1 MCNLSMNWTNF
12 CKEEI
17 PMKNS
22 ETGQTRVS
30 LITTIVIAV
39 LLVGMM
45 VATLVSVAD
54 VRSAVRA
61 GEESRAALESQ
72 LEELMASLNGDWQT
86 EFENMLAEKLSEVD
100 IRLSDAESQEA
111 IAAAV
116 SAALEEYGAAKG
128 GSTGLT
134 EEQLEEI
141 VTRTL
146 AGSLTE
152 AQVESIVRKYASDDL
167 TASQIQR
174 VVERAIENSLTAG
187 AIRQAVDDALESN
200 ATLSEID
207 AIVKSISEDVEN
219 IQKNALTKE
228 DVENIVKQYI
238 GGTPIPEPEEFDAE
252 NIVFSFAAISDI
264 HVKNSTTDTYSTKF
278 KNALEQ
284 LRDYAALDDTDG
296 IDAVFAVGDLID
308 DGSTGHYEQMNTF
321 KSVYESVFSPTE
333 VPMIFT
339 VGNHDVEGAYVWN
352 ASTKVNTNKLNTIL
366 GDDYFLTDIDETML
380 AAENNRHCVVNGF
393 HVVSVIPQ
401 SSSPVTYSQT
411 TKTWLDETLAEITEE
426 NPDQFVFVLTH
437 PMIEGTVY
445 GSDLGTYWAT
455 SDITDILSK
464 YPQVVT
470 FGGHLHFPLN
480 DPRSIMQ
487 TAFTSLGC
495 GSVRYMAIENGGYED
510 MASATTMND
519 KDEFSQGL
527 LVQID
532 GDGNMRITR
541 MDFYHEETI
550 GDAWIVESPKEDG
563 SHLTKY
569 SWARGDEENNEAP
582 VLSTLEITTGSA
594 TSAGVRATLTFAA
607 ATDDEFAHHYVVE
620 LKNSAGSTLTTK
632 KILADFYRHGNTA
645 DMKDSY
651 EIALGSLAMGSYTVT
666 VTAYDSWD
674 AASSATLSF
683 EITEQGV
690 SPSELPEAYVDINF
704 DGGTITDAKGNV
716 TVTNNGAT
724 AGQTS
729 VTLGGNT
736 YTVDALQ
743 ITESGQYVLCEFK
756 NLANAAQMKAWAE
769 GGFAVEAFYVMGDKG
784 GDGQG
789 IVCATEQ
796 YPLSTGPRGGWGIA
810 ERSNGRPYFIT
821 AASGNKYISTDASS
835 ASSTTELVHV
845 VAVYDYEN
853 KIQCLYINGTAVN
866 TGTAITGEFA
876 PVVDAAGITNQFL
889 LGADIYVEEPVHFP
903 SPNMTMVDAK
913 IYSQA
918 LNAAQVKLAYDAAVA
933 QLSETET
940 PDPEPTTLPEAYVD
954 FEFTGGTI
962 TDAKGN
968 VTVTNNG
975 ATAGQTSVTLGGNT
989 YTVDALQV
997 TESGQY
1003 VLGEFKNL
1011 TSAAQMKAWAESGF
1025 AVEAFYVMG
1034 TKGTAQGI
1042 VCGTEQYPRA
1052 TSSTPGPR
1060 GGWGIAEN
1068 ASGQPYFITAASG
1081 NKYISGP
1088 TASSASSTTDLVHV
1102 LAVYDYENK
1111 LQHLYINGV
1120 AVGAGTAITGEFA
1133 PATDDSGVFNQFAL
1147 GADPG
1152 TGNIL
1157 DFPSPNMTMV
1167 DAKIY
1172 SQVLT
1177 AEQAKAAYDAAVA
1190 ALGTPVTTEPDPE
1203 PTTLPEAYVD
1213 FEFGSDGVMDAKGNV
1228 TVTNKGASFGKTNV
1242 TVNGKTYEVDALQI
1256 TESGQ
1261 YVLCE
1266 FEDFTEAAQMKAWA
1280 EGGFAVEAFYV
1291 MGNKNGSTQGIVCS
1305 TETLGGVRGGWG
1317 IAENTSGQP
1326 YFITAASGNKYI
1338 SGPTASSASSTTELV
1353 HVLAVYDYEN
1363 KLQHLY
1369 INGVA
1374 VDAGTAI
1381 TGEFAPAGAE
1391 AFNLFCLGADYR
1403 AQANVNSQYS
1413 LDYPCPDM
1421 TMVDA
1426 KIYSQVLTAE
1436 QAKAAYDAAVAGL
1449 GEALS

>member
-1 MCNLSMNWTNF
+1 MFNLSMNWRNF
-12 CKEEI
+12 CKEEL

-128 GSTGLT
+128 GSNGLT

-187 AIRQAVDDALESN
+187 AIRQAVDDALEGN

-321 KSVYESVFSPTE
+321 KSVYESVFQPTE

-366 GDDYFLTDIDETML
+366 GDDYFLTDIDEAML

-582 VLSTLEITTGSA
+582 VLSTLEVTTGSA

-940 PDPEPTTLPEAYVD
+940 PEPEPEPEPEPDPSELPEAYVD

-962 TDAKGN
+962 TDAKGK

-975 ATAGQTSVTLGGNT
+975 ATAGQTSLTLAGNT
-989 YTVDALQV
+989 YREEELQV
-997 TESGQY
+997 TECGQ
-1003 VLGEFKNL
+1003 N
-1011 TSAAQMKAWAESGF
+1011 
-1025 AVEAFYVMG
+1025 
-1034 TKGTAQGI
+1034 
-1042 VCGTEQYPRA
+1042 
-1052 TSSTPGPR
+1052 
-1060 GGWGIAEN
+1060 
-1068 ASGQPYFITAASG
+1068 
-1081 NKYISGP
+1081 
-1088 TASSASSTTDLVHV
+1088 
-1102 LAVYDYENK
+1102 
-1111 LQHLYINGV
+1111 
-1120 AVGAGTAITGEFA
+1120 
-1133 PATDDSGVFNQFAL
+1133 
-1147 GADPG
+1147 
-1152 TGNIL
+1152 
-1157 DFPSPNMTMV
+1157 
-1167 DAKIY
+1167 
-1172 SQVLT
+1172 
-1177 AEQAKAAYDAAVA
+1177 
-1190 ALGTPVTTEPDPE
+1190 
-1203 PTTLPEAYVD
+1203 
-1213 FEFGSDGVMDAKGNV
+1213 
-1228 TVTNKGASFGKTNV
+1228 
-1242 TVNGKTYEVDALQI
+1242 
-1256 TESGQ
+1256 
-1261 YVLCE
+1261 VLCE

-1291 MGNKNGSTQGIVCS
+1291 MGNKSSIQGIVCS
-1305 TETLGGVRGGWG
+1305 TERIGGVAGGWG
-1317 IAENTSGQP
+1317 IAENAGKP
-1326 YFITAASGNKYI
+1326 YFITGVTGGYCT
-1338 SGPTASSASSTTELV
+1338 GPTASSASSTTELV